1 MGDAEMAPAF
11 PSEKSIE
18 MPARRFRLGTRK
30 LCNTQH
36 LDTLF
41 VVPFGLLNGQ

>member
-1 MGDAEMAPAF
+1 MGDAEMAPAL

-18 MPARRFRLGTRK
+18 MPARLGIRK